1 MKNIT
6 REVRHEKKIYE
17 DMKSGRTSGPAN
29 RSFYDRAYDNEVSFQ
44 FFILKR
50 ETTTQEHVDNDDLH
64 PRLFDFQTGWT
75 SKSLYNAYKEDEE

>member
-6 REVRHEKKIYE
+6 REVRHEKKIYG
-17 DMKSGRTSGPAN
+17 DMKAGMLSDPAAI
-29 RSFYDRAYDNEVSFQ
+29 SFYTRTYDNEVSFQ

-64 PRLFDFQTGWT
+64 PRLFDFHTGWI
-75 SKSLYNAYKEDEE
+75 SKSLHDAYKDEE